1 MPPNTKTF
9 PILRRIA
16 AKEATLFFS
25 SPVAYMF
32 LGSFVAV
39 TLFIVFWGEAFFARN
54 IADVRPMFEWMPV
67 LLIVL
72 CSTLT
77 MRMWSEER
85 RTGTLDHVMT
95 QPIPLW
101 VFVLGKFLGCLSL
114 LSIALLITLPLPLTV
129 SLMGDLDWGP
139 VLAGYLA
146 TFLLGAAYL
155 AIGLYVSA
163 RSQNQ
168 IVSLLSAI
176 AVCGLFYLVGTS
188 VITQL
193 VSDSTAELLRQL
205 GAGSRFESI
214 TRGMVD
220 LSDLA
225 YYLSLVAAFL
235 ALNTFVLEKERW
247 SAAGLETPRHRQ
259 WYLVTFLVL
268 ANAIALNLWLGQTHA
283 FRIDVTE
290 GNQFSI
296 SEPTQKYLA
305 QLQEPLLIRGYFSSK
320 THPLLAPL
328 VPKLKDLIEEY
339 GVAAGSRVRIEFVD
353 PASNPELEEEAGQDY
368 GIKPMPF
375 QVADRYQSSIVSSYF
390 SILIK
395 YGSEFKVLGF
405 QDLIEVKAS
414 SNQDVQVSLRN
425 PEYDLTRAIK
435 KVVDTYQSDGNI
447 FTKVQ
452 GKLTL
457 TAYVSD
463 NALLPPKLQLFK
475 KTVQTAA
482 EKAVKDS
489 GDKLTFS
496 MVDPQADGGKVAEK
510 LANDYGL
517 KPMVTDLF
525 SPQQFYFYLILSRGE
540 EQAVQIPIEDG
551 EEATFERNLN
561 AAVKRFASG
570 FTKTVALVTP
580 PSEQPY
586 NPYGGGPP
594 PEDFREL
601 EAFLQ
606 NELTVVKEDLSDGT
620 VSSQADI
627 LMLAGPKNL
636 DEKAVF
642 AIDQFLMQGGTVV
655 AMTSPYSAS
664 FDQGG
669 LKMSEQAS
677 GLQEW
682 LETQGVKI
690 DKKLVMDPQNAA
702 LPIPVTRNLGG
713 MQVQEVRMLDY
724 PYFVDVRQDGYPT
737 DSPITADLPQVTVA
751 WPSPLS
757 VDTEKMKSRQVVEL
771 LRSSAGSWLSA
782 STDIMPLFD
791 SQGNSGFVPLGA
803 QSSHLLAL
811 VATGR
816 FDSAFTGK
824 PNPLLAA
831 APKDAPPSGAPK
843 AAGIIERSPESARI
857 IVIASN
863 DMLKDSVLRLQAGG
877 TGGAYM
883 NTLQMMANAIDWA
896 MEDASLLGIR
906 ARGNFNRTLPPM
918 EQKSQMFW
926 EGLNYFFAALALL
939 LVAVARKFHD
949 NRRLAAYQDLAAE

>member
-1 MPPNTKTF
+1 MPPNTKAF
-9 PILRRIA
+9 PVLRRIA
-16 AKEATLFFS
+16 AKEATLFFA

-54 IADVRPMFEWMPV
+54 IADVRPMFEWMPL

-101 VFVLGKFLGCLSL
+101 VFVLGKFVGCLSL

-129 SLMGDLDWGP
+129 NLMGDLDWGP

-163 RSQNQ
+163 RSSNQ

-176 AVCGLFYLVGTS
+176 ALCGLFYLVGS
-188 VITQL
+188 PVITEL
-193 VSDSTAELLRQL
+193 VSDSTAEILRQL

-225 YYLSLVAAFL
+225 YYVSIVVGFL
-235 ALNTFVLEKERW
+235 ALNTFALEKERW
-247 SAAGLETPRHRQ
+247 SAASADTPRHQQ
-259 WYLVTFLVL
+259 WRLVTFLVL
-268 ANAIALNLWLGQTHA
+268 ANALALNLWLGQTRA
-283 FRIDVTE
+283 FRLDVTE
-290 GNQFSI
+290 GNQYSI
-296 SEPTQKYLA
+296 SEATQKYLG

-368 GIKPMPF
+368 GIKPVPF
-375 QVADRYQSSIVSSYF
+375 QVADRYQSAIVSSYF
-390 SILIK
+390 SVLVK

-405 QDLIEVKAS
+405 QDLIEVKAG
-414 SNQDVQVSLRN
+414 NAQDVQVSLRN

-447 FTKVQ
+447 FSKVE

-457 TAYVSD
+457 NAYVSED
-463 NALLPPKLQLFK
+463 AKLPAKLQEFK
-475 KTVQTAA
+475 KVLKTVADKSVA
-482 EKAVKDS
+482 DS
-489 GDKLTFS
+489 GGKLTFT
-496 MVDPQADGGKVAEK
+496 MVDPQADGGKVAEQ
-510 LANDYGL
+510 LTRDYGL

-525 SPQQFYFYLILSRGE
+525 SPEQFYFYIILSKGE

-551 EEATFERNLN
+551 VEATLERNMK

-580 PSEQPY
+580 PSDQPY
-586 NPYGGGPP
+586 NPYSGGPP
-594 PEDFREL
+594 PGDFREL

-627 LMLAGPKNL
+627 LMLASPKNL
-636 DEKAVF
+636 DQKAVF
-642 AIDQFLMQGGTVV
+642 AVDQFLMQGGTVV

-664 FDQGG
+664 FEQGG
-669 LKMSEQAS
+669 LKMSEQTS

-682 LETQGVKI
+682 LEGQGLKV

-713 MQVQEVRMLDY
+713 MQVQEIRMLDY
-724 PYFVDVRQDGYPT
+724 PYFVDVREDGFAS
-737 DSPITADLPQVTVA
+737 DSPILAELPQVTVA
-751 WPSPLS
+751 WPSPIT
-757 VDTEKMKSRQVVEL
+757 VDKEKMKSRQVIEL
-771 LRSSAGSWLSA
+771 LRSSSGSWLS
-782 STDIMPLFD
+782 SSLNIMPLFD
-791 SQGNSGFVPLGA
+791 EQGNSGFVPMGA
-803 QSSHLLAL
+803 QSSQLLAV
-811 VATGR
+811 VASGR

-824 PNPLLAA
+824 PNPLL
-831 APKDAPPSGAPK
+831 SGAKENPESAPK
-843 AAGIIERSPESARI
+843 AAGIIEHSPDSARI
-857 IVIASN
+857 ILLSSS
-863 DMLKDSVLRLQAGG
+863 DMLKDTVLKLQGG
-877 TGGAYM
+877 ASGGAYL
-883 NTLQMMANAIDWA
+883 NTLQMMANAIDWS

-906 ARGNFNRTLPPM
+906 ARGNYNRTLPPM
-918 EQKSQMFW
+918 EQKTQMFW
-926 EGLNYFFAALALL
+926 EGLNYLFAALALL
-939 LVAVARKFHD
+939 LVAVARRVHD
-949 NRRLAAYQDLAAE
+949 NRRLAAYEGMAAE